1 DQGERVHGPWNDYL
15 IDREMQR
22 KVNYTGIVGVS
33 NQDFAVT
40 ESMGPIYDRTKEH
53 LGTTDLAIIRLRQ
66 LLIRAARDLEQ
77 GIEPPA
83 LGSGIAFERI
93 RSEERVIPA
102 DADWRILATEADPVY
117 RELVGAAAR

>member
-53 LGTTDLAIIRLRQ
+53 LGTTDLAIIRMRQ
-66 LLIRAARDLEQ
+66 QLINAARSLER
-77 GIEPPA
+77 GIEPPG
-83 LGSGIAFERI
+83 LDPDFPWHHV
-93 RSEERVIPA
+93 RSEER
-102 DADWRILATEADPVY
+102 ILAPGESW
-117 RELVGAAAR
+117 